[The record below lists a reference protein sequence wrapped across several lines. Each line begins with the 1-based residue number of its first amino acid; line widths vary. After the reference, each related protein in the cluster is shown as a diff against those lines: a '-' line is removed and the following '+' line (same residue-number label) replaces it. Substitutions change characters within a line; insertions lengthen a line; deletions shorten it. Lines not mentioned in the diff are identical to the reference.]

1 MSWGHV
7 GRHLFVAARNQLFTV
22 NVHQSIPSLQY
33 LCQSVVAVN
42 LKDKEL
48 TYDLHLPT
56 KMKTSIVDSYSQIIQ
71 VCVQALYIITEPIV
85 FPKSLTSVLGVHIG
99 LKPYCLCTSLCSV

>member
-22 NVHQSIPSLQY
+22 NVHQTIPSLQY
-33 LCQSVVAVN
+33 LCQSVIAVN
-42 LKDKEL
+42 LKDKES

-71 VCVQALYIITEPIV
+71 VCVQAQYIINQPIV
-85 FPKSLTSVLGVHIG
+85 FPKEAYWVS
-99 LKPYCLCTSLCSV
+99 

>member
-1 MSWGHV
+1 MSWGHM
-7 GRHLFVAARNQLFTV
+7 GRHLFVAARNQLFTI
-22 NVHQSIPSLQY
+22 NVHQTIPSLQY
-33 LCQSVVAVN
+33 LCQSVIAVN

-71 VCVQALYIITEPIV
+71 VCVQAQYIITITQSALCFSYVLLSV
-85 FPKSLTSVLGVHIG
+85 FMHTLVIHT
-99 LKPYCLCTSLCSV
+99 LKP